1 MSSLVNN
8 IINYSSFCV
17 DEIEKKKSE
26 NFIDNDK
33 YIEIFLEFVY
43 LFINITDRIAFI
55 ILELEEKTSY
65 IDKLGKN
72 IESILKNDIFKNYAP
87 NQREAFNV
95 IFFQEL
101 NSRMLEYYK
110 YKKIIPTERES
121 PKETLLWE
129 FSKKISQLIDNSFD
143 IANMMLVN
151 DLIVYSIKELKIK
164 EAIKKNNF

>member
-1 MSSLVNN
+1 MNSLANN
-8 IINYSSFCV
+8 IINYSSLCI
-17 DEIEKKKSE
+17 DEIKKKKTD
-26 NFIDNDK
+26 NLIDDDK
-33 YIEIFLEFVY
+33 YIKIFLEFIY

-55 ILELEEKTSY
+55 TLDLKEKTLY

-72 IESILKNDIFKNYAP
+72 IENILENDVFKDHLS
-87 NQREAFNV
+87 NQKEAFEV

-110 YKKIIPTERES
+110 YKKIVPEKEAL

-143 IANMMLVN
+143 IVNIILVN
-151 DLIVYSIKELKIK
+151 DLIVHSMKELKIK
-164 EAIKKNNF
+164 ESIERKSF